1 VPEELLIP
9 HDATDATI
17 NPDIHADMVFFE
29 TPGGGAIWSTG
40 STAFAGSLDWQRFYN
55 NVRRIAANVLKRFAD
70 PIPIQMPG

>member
-1 VPEELLIP
+1 
-9 HDATDATI
+9 
-17 NPDIHADMVFFE
+17 MVFFE